1 MKPSFFCK
9 IALEGPFGLDNFA
22 GSLRPPPTEVSAYT
36 LSKIFPAVSV
46 DFAQELCS
54 EGTKQDRP
62 SESHSKSRSQPMGDN
77 GSTASALY
85 QTAEQF
91 HILVDSVE
99 EYAIY
104 MLDPNGNVVTWN
116 TGAQKI
122 KGYTAREIIGKNFAC
137 FYTADDVATG
147 KPQRNLREAAQRGHF
162 RDQGLRV
169 RKDGSTFEAE
179 VVLTALRDDKGKIRG
194 FSKVTRD
201 ITDQIRSRE
210 SEAEKIAAQ
219 KASKA
224 KDDFLA
230 ALSHEL
236 RTPLTPALAAA
247 TYLEDNAAKLP
258 PDFAEDVQ
266 LIKRNVKLQARL
278 IDDLL
283 DLTRVTRGKLRLDV
297 ESCDAHTVIRNAIET
312 ASSAIAAKK
321 MKLSTKFDAKQHHI
335 LADCIRLHQVFWNL
349 INNAV
354 KFTPPN
360 GQIAIR
366 TFNDAGR
373 FHFDITDNGIGIE
386 RERLASLFTPFEQ
399 ADASVTRQFGGLG
412 LGLAISKHLVDLHH
426 GTIEAESRGRSF
438 GATFKVTLDA
448 LPEGAGKTDQASRAS
463 KHPPKPLRILLVEDH
478 RDTRYM
484 LSRLL
489 THFGHHVLTADNI
502 RNALNIIS
510 SENVEVLLCDIG
522 LPDGTGYEVIAEA
535 KRKQRIKSVA
545 ITGFGTEEDIRR
557 SKEAGFDLHLVKPID
572 LHELQEVLDQVGAER
587 A

>member
-1 MKPSFFCK
+1 
-9 IALEGPFGLDNFA
+9 
-22 GSLRPPPTEVSAYT
+22 
-36 LSKIFPAVSV
+36 
-46 DFAQELCS
+46 
-54 EGTKQDRP
+54 
-62 SESHSKSRSQPMGDN
+62 MGDN
-77 GSTASALY
+77 GSITSVLH

-104 MLDPNGNVVTWN
+104 MLDPNGTVVTWN
-116 TGAQKI
+116 KGAQKI
-122 KGYTAREIIGKNFAC
+122 KGYMPAEIIGKNFAC
-137 FYTADDVATG
+137 FYTAEDVAAG
-147 KPQRNLREAAQRGHF
+147 KPQRNLSEAARRGNI

-179 VVLTALRDDKGKIRG
+179 VILTALRNDQGTLRGYSKI
-194 FSKVTRD
+194 TRD

-247 TYLEDNAAKLP
+247 TYLEDNAEKIP
-258 PDFAEDVQ
+258 QEFVEDVQ

-283 DLTRVTRGKLRLDV
+283 DLTRITRGRLRIDL
-297 ESCDAHTVIRNAIET
+297 ENCDAHIIISNAIDT
-312 ASSAIAAKK
+312 ASSAIAAKQL
-321 MKLSTKFDAKQHHI
+321 KLSTNLNAKQHHI
-335 LADCIRLHQVFWNL
+335 LADCIRLQQVFWNL

-354 KFTPPN
+354 KFTHPS
-360 GQIAIR
+360 GQITIH
-366 TFNDAGR
+366 TFNDDAAR
-373 FHFDITDNGIGIE
+373 FHFEITDNGIGIE
-386 RERLASLFTPFEQ
+386 PERLASLFTPFEQ

-426 GTIEAESRGRSF
+426 GTIEAKSRGRSF
-438 GATFKVTLDA
+438 GATFKVTLDTA
-448 LPEGAGKTDQASRAS
+448 PKGDAKAELDSPSRS
-463 KHPPKPLRILLVEDH
+463 KPPKPLRVLLVEDH
-478 RDTRYM
+478 RDTRRM

-489 THFGHHVLTADNI
+489 THFGHQVLTADNV
-502 RNALNIIS
+502 RSALDIVASGEID
-510 SENVEVLLCDIG
+510 VLICDIG
-522 LPDGTGYEVIAEA
+522 LPDGSGYEVVSQTRRA
-535 KRKQRIKSVA
+535 RPIKAVA
-545 ITGFGTEEDIRR
+545 LTGFGTEEDLRR
-557 SKEAGFDLHLVKPID
+557 SKEAGFDFHLVKPVD
-572 LHELQEVLDQVGAER
+572 FHELQTILDKLA